1 MKTKVI
7 KTKVELLDEILNTN
21 GYLAD
26 ASGTA
31 QAWNDI
37 LKMEAQEAEGWENE
51 NLLKLA
57 SKFEEINTNVMKAM
71 EVIRTN
77 SIKVIYGN
85 YKK

>member
-1 MKTKVI
+1 MKTQVI

-26 ASGTA
+26 ASGIA
-31 QAWNDI
+31 QAWTDI
-37 LKMEAQEAEGWENE
+37 LRMEAQEVEGWEKE
-51 NLLKLA
+51 NLLRLA

-77 SIKVIYGN
+77 SIKVIYRN

>member
-1 MKTKVI
+1 MKTQVI

-21 GYLAD
+21 GYLAE

-31 QAWNDI
+31 QAWTDI
-37 LKMEAQEAEGWENE
+37 LKIEAKYANE
-51 NLLKLA
+51 KEKEQLLRLA
-57 SKFEEINTNVMKAM
+57 SKFDEINTNIMKSM

-77 SIKVIYGN
+77 SIKVIYRN

>member
-1 MKTKVI
+1 MKTQVI

-26 ASGTA
+26 ASGIS
-31 QAWNDI
+31 QAWADI
-37 LKMEAQEAEGWENE
+37 LKMEAQEVEGWEKE
-51 NLLKLA
+51 NLLRLA

-77 SIKVIYGN
+77 SIKVIYE
-85 YKK
+85 KHK

>member
-1 MKTKVI
+1 MKTQVI

-21 GYLAD
+21 GYLAE
-26 ASGTA
+26 ASGIS
-31 QAWNDI
+31 QAWADI
-37 LKMEAQEAEGWENE
+37 LRMEVEGTDERE
-51 NLLKLA
+51 TEKLLRLA

-77 SIKVIYGN
+77 SIKVIYRN

>member
-1 MKTKVI
+1 MKTQVI

-26 ASGTA
+26 AAGTA
-31 QAWNDI
+31 QAWTDI
-37 LKMEAQEAEGWENE
+37 LRMEAQEVEGWEKE
-51 NLLKLA
+51 NLLRLA
-57 SKFEEINTNVMKAM
+57 SKFDEINTNVMKAM

-77 SIKVIYGN
+77 SIKVIYRN

>member
-1 MKTKVI
+1 MKTQVI

-21 GYLAD
+21 DYLAD

-31 QAWNDI
+31 QAWTDI
-37 LKMEAQEAEGWENE
+37 LKIEAEGTDERE
-51 NLLKLA
+51 KEKLLRLA
-57 SKFEEINTNVMKAM
+57 SKFDEINTNIMKSM

-77 SIKVIYGN
+77 SIKVIYRN